1 MGKEGLRLVLK
12 ALNEEG
18 VMKEDAR
25 QAAEY
30 YLENYRFIYENPDDL
45 TVRYSSLFL
54 FVLKPLDGTYLR
66 ATRGLF

>member
-1 MGKEGLRLVLK
+1 MGKEGLCLVLK
-12 ALNEEG
+12 AFNEDG
-18 VMKEDAR
+18 VTNEDAR